1 MLIAAVVS
9 HDVEGKDEVRGG
21 QPYVVYSLAVSE
33 AGDRWSVQRRW
44 NDLRIMVATLQAKH
58 AKQLRDSGVAIPR
71 FNVHGFRSAG
81 AMLEPS
87 FRDERAAAMQGL
99 LAAYLKA
106 LPASVVRGEGPEP
119 LLDFLSPAQ
128 PRAGLSAA
136 LVPPSLRHWSI
147 FGSTSSTLSVDLP
160 EEPPPPFPMPAI
172 DEHGETGAPSPKK
185 HAAQRSPVK
194 ARLSS
199 RRSGWARRHRDATE
213 MAPRPLTPSPATH
226 PTFCRC
232 GVAT

>member
-1 MLIAAVVS
+1 
-9 HDVEGKDEVRGG
+9 
-21 QPYVVYSLAVSE
+21 
-33 AGDRWSVQRRW
+33 
-44 NDLRIMVATLQAKH
+44 
-58 AKQLRDSGVAIPR
+58 
-71 FNVHGFRSAG
+71 
-81 AMLEPS
+81 MLEPS